1 MSAYFPEIRKSVKIP
16 NIMSLFKF
24 NYQLDELVKI
34 YLHIKS
40 KFHPPKAVQ
49 RLDWARISSRIRI
62 HLQQV
67 NYLLFVLH
75 YLNCKRW
82 WKQTIDTNEN
92 HDTVPLMSNFGQGF
106 WLIKKTTQKCLTIYS
121 PQIATVLGL
130 IQTKSRSCSYRS
142 NCKEFIQIWLI
153 SLLSPPQSRDYGTL
167 PKNKL

>member
-1 MSAYFPEIRKSVKIP
+1 MINNRSEIGYQLDHVMSAYFPEIRKSVKIP

-67 NYLLFVLH
+67 NYLLFLLH

-92 HDTVPLMSNFGQGF
+92 HDTVPLMSNGSTDWNYSSWVLHSNPLVAQKLTQPFTLSR
-106 WLIKKTTQKCLTIYS
+106 LIRGIPNSAEDL
-121 PQIATVLGL
+121 
-130 IQTKSRSCSYRS
+130 
-142 NCKEFIQIWLI
+142 
-153 SLLSPPQSRDYGTL
+153 
-167 PKNKL
+167 